1 MQNHN
6 GSTLKTHRFE
16 FPGSVAH
23 YPPLLSFTLEH
34 MLLKI
39 KPDFD
44 SNTLKDCEQKL
55 RITTLKDINEI
66 KLDIA
71 EIDVYQV
78 TSSTTTSSSS
88 DIDTVL
94 SFGILKKDDKL
105 IIKLGQTLHKDK
117 TIDLT
122 IRYSAGYYSKD
133 GVLGIYKPRSG
144 FYFVSSTTTTADANS
159 SIKQAW
165 TQGEALESKYW
176 FPCLEDPQ
184 VKFAREIQI
193 TVPEND
199 YVVISNGELA
209 HKEGNTW
216 TWIEQNPTP
225 AYLTSV
231 VIGKFAQEQQEYHYE
246 KNDHNKTNNN
256 NNSIPLLYYWPKE
269 IPKKDAMLTF
279 ANTPNMI
286 RFFEQYFD
294 IKYPYK
300 KYSQVAVEEFELGGM
315 ENTNCTILTKYIL
328 HDEIAAIDYTRDID
342 VVSHE
347 LAHQWFGDLVT
358 CRDWSNIWLNE
369 GFATYCET
377 LYWESIKGFDEFCY
391 KVIKMADGYLEE
403 SRRLYK
409 RPLVTRIYKHP
420 DDLFDAHSYEKGG
433 CVLHMLRK
441 DIGENNFRKSINK
454 YLDIYK
460 NKSAETDDLCK
471 IVEDV
476 TAKSMRQ
483 FFDQWVYGSGHPIID
498 IEFSLE
504 GHNKIKIK
512 ISQIQKQQQQQ
523 QEGGEEKQD
532 GNDDDDSSS
541 NIDSSHS
548 KYGYH
553 GIPFDFNLDIK
564 IAFFSSAGIND
575 ELIENVV
582 ISKIITEHT
591 IGGIPEDA
599 KMEWI
604 SIDPQFKI
612 LKEIKS
618 IKITNETQEFQL
630 VNMLKNQLRK
640 GKTII
645 ERIEAARSFKNYYSE
660 DVINELQNAIV
671 ADPFYGVSI
680 EAANTLGSYYE
691 KNNYAKSNKAY
702 SALVSCL
709 EKNNNKEQIFSRLH
723 PKIKQAIVKN
733 IGQFER
739 EESIDLLEPLLY
751 HHQQNDETTSYFVR
765 ASIATAIGKSSKNG
779 RLSLSIDNIQ
789 KMKIVSQLKEIVKTS
804 QSFRNVIA
812 TGAIEGLKELSKDK
826 DKDIVVDI
834 ANFLIENT
842 NSKNDYFKRLAA
854 TSALSKFLRTI
865 KDDGGSGAGGD
876 NDEKEGNA
884 KLQEMNQKV
893 FDQLLG
899 LLKDKRRLVKMNA
912 CKAFADNESKPT
924 RPDVKLFKSLEEL
937 IFVAEHDLDGFIR
950 REAERSANIIRE
962 WINEWSSKPSTL
974 LIKLREE

>member
-6 GSTLKTHRFE
+6 GSTHKTHTFE
-16 FPGSVAH
+16 FPGSTAH
-23 YPPLLSFTLEH
+23 YPPLLSFTLDH

-44 SNTLKDCEQKL
+44 SYTLKDCEQKL
-55 RITTLKDINEI
+55 RITAFKDTNEI

-71 EIDVYQV
+71 ELDVHLV
-78 TSSTTTSSSS
+78 TSSSS
-88 DIDTVL
+88 SSYSSSSSSSANIVTVL
-94 SFGILKKDDKL
+94 SFEVLKKDDKL
-105 IIKLGQTLHKDK
+105 IIKLVQTLHKDD

-122 IRYSAGYYSKD
+122 IRYSAGYYRKD

-144 FYFVSSTTTTADANS
+144 FYFVSSNIDDNS
-159 SIKQAW
+159 SFKQAW
-165 TQGEALESKYW
+165 TQGETLESKYW
-176 FPCLEDPQ
+176 FPCLEDPK

-209 HKEGNTW
+209 QKQGNTW
-216 TWIEQNPTP
+216 IWIEPNPTP

-231 VIGKFAQEQQEYHYE
+231 VIGKFAQEQQAYHYD
-246 KNDHNKTNNN
+246 KSDNNN
-256 NNSIPLLYYWPKE
+256 NYYGNNKNSIPLLYYWPKE

-286 RFFEQYFD
+286 RFFEEYFG

-347 LAHQWFGDLVT
+347 LAHQWFGDSVT
-358 CRDWSNIWLNE
+358 CRDWSNLWLNE
-369 GFATYCET
+369 GFATYCEL
-377 LYWESIKGFDEFCY
+377 LYWESVKGFNEFCY

-409 RPLVTRIYKHP
+409 RPLVTSIYKHP

-441 DIGENNFRKSINK
+441 DIGENNFRKSINR
-454 YLDIYK
+454 YLDAYK
-460 NKSAETDDLCK
+460 NKTANTDDLFK

-476 TAKSMRQ
+476 SAKSMRQ

-504 GHNKIKIK
+504 SPNKIKIK

-523 QEGGEEKQD
+523 QEGGGEGEKQD
-532 GNDDDDSSS
+532 DNDDS
-541 NIDSSHS
+541 NISNTDSS

-553 GIPFDFNLDIK
+553 GRPFEFNLDIK
-564 IAFFSSAGIND
+564 IAFSSTAGTNED
-575 ELIENVV
+575 LIETVPV
-582 ISKIITEHT
+582 SKIITDYSV
-591 IGGIPEDA
+591 GIPQDA
-599 KMEWI
+599 GIEWI

-618 IKITNETQEFQL
+618 IKITNETHEFQL
-630 VNMLKNQLRK
+630 VNMFKNQLRK

-645 ERIEAARSFKNYYSE
+645 ERIEAARSLKNHYSE
-660 DVINELQNAIV
+660 DAINELQNAV
-671 ADPFYGVSI
+671 LTDPFYGVSI

-691 KNNYAKSNKAY
+691 KNNYAKSDMAY
-702 SALVSCL
+702 SSLVSCL
-709 EKNNNKEQIFSRLH
+709 GKNKEQIFSRLH
-723 PKIKQAIVKN
+723 PKIKQAVVRN

-739 EESIDLLEPLLY
+739 KESINLLEPLL
-751 HHQQNDETTSYFVR
+751 HQQNETSYFVR

-779 RLSLSIDNIQ
+779 TLSLSIDNIK
-789 KMKIVSQLKEIVKTS
+789 KMKVVSQLKEIVKTS

-826 DKDIVVDI
+826 DEDIVVDI

-854 TSALSKFLRTI
+854 TSALSKFLRNTNDSGR
-865 KDDGGSGAGGD
+865 DDD
-876 NDEKEGNA
+876 DDEGNA
-884 KLQEMNQKV
+884 KLQEMNRKV
-893 FDQLLG
+893 FDQLLR
-899 LLKDKRRLVKMNA
+899 LLKDKRRLVKINA
-912 CKAFADNESKPT
+912 CKALADNESKPS
-924 RPDVKLFKSLEEL
+924 RPDVKLFESLEEL
-937 IFVAEHDLDGFIR
+937 VYVAEHDLDGFIR

-962 WINEWSSKPSTL
+962 WINEWSAKPSTL
-974 LIKLREE
+974 LIKLRED